1 MTDKPENLDIATKLV
16 HAGEREATPVG
27 RPVSTPIYAS
37 AIFTYDSMREMDEVF
52 AGERA
57 GFVYTRYGNPTNT
70 ALERAMCQIEGG
82 AFANSYS
89 TGMAAVHAALF
100 ACELSPGATV
110 LASQDL
116 YGATTNLLNVIFGSF
131 EIKTVH
137 ADFSDLKRLQT
148 LASEHKPR
156 VLIAET
162 ISNPLLKVCDL
173 GACAEIAHEVG
184 ARFIVDNT
192 FASPY
197 LCQPLK
203 LGADMVVHSATK
215 FLGGHGDTMGGIVIT
230 RDEFDSTALI
240 SVMKLVGGVLGVW
253 DAHEILR
260 GLKTLAVRLERQC
273 RNAEEL
279 ARLLQRDSRVA
290 RVHYPGLSTDRAEV
304 VQRIL
309 RQPFGGALVSIELA
323 NNSKEAAFRF
333 MDALRLV
340 VRSTSLG
347 DVFTSVL
354 HPATASHRDA
364 APARRR
370 ELGITDGL
378 VRISVGIENSSDII
392 ADIDQALSRA
402 VSNEN

>member
-1 MTDKPENLDIATKLV
+1 
-16 HAGEREATPVG
+16 
-27 RPVSTPIYAS
+27 
-37 AIFTYDSMREMDEVF
+37 
-52 AGERA
+52 
-57 GFVYTRYGNPTNT
+57 
-70 ALERAMCQIEGG
+70 
-82 AFANSYS
+82 
-89 TGMAAVHAALF
+89 
-100 ACELSPGATV
+100 
-110 LASQDL
+110 
-116 YGATTNLLNVIFGSF
+116 VIFGSF

-137 ADFSDLKRLQT
+137 ADFSDRNKLQT
-148 LASEHKPR
+148 LAAEHKPR

-173 GACAEIAHEVG
+173 RACADIAHEVG

-203 LGADMVVHSATK
+203 HGADMVVHSATK

-279 ARLLQRDSRVA
+279 ARHLQRDSRVA

-309 RQPFGGALVSIELA
+309 RPSFGGALVSIELA
-323 NNSKEAAFRF
+323 DNSKEAAFRF

-378 VRISVGIENSSDII
+378 VRISVGIENGGDII
-392 ADIDQALSRA
+392 ADIDQALSQA
-402 VSNEN
+402 A